1 MDNDK
6 IPTRS
11 YDLIKLLDQT
21 TYIPEPPTNIVQA
34 GGFDDA
40 AQRRILF
47 AAGFRHMV
55 DTLVELMNAEIR
67 GEDDE
72 PESAADGPG
81 SGFARILGSDGD
93 VRDASIGGWLD
104 GRIPE

>member
-1 MDNDK
+1 MDNDR

-21 TYIPEPPTNIVQA
+21 TYIPEPPTSIVQA
-34 GGFDDA
+34 GGFDEA
-40 AQRRILF
+40 AQRRMLF

-72 PESAADGPG
+72 PESPADRPG
-81 SGFARILGSDGD
+81 SGLARILGADGD
-93 VRDASIGGWLD
+93 VREAAIGGWMDFKL
-104 GRIPE
+104 PE